1 MVSDKKII
9 LASQSPRRK
18 ELLEKCGISFEI
30 MVTDADENVN
40 EKIAP
45 ADFVSLISKR
55 KAQQAVDRCILEN
68 GKNIIIIA
76 ADTVVALGNE
86 IFGKPKDDHDAFV
99 MLKKLQGKSH
109 FVYTGLTVAF
119 IDNENKVMFKEDI
132 CDTEVKFKALIDSEI
147 LDYIATGEPADKAG
161 AYAIQGIAAQ
171 FIENINGDY
180 NNVVG
185 LSTDRLLKMIN

>member
-132 CDTEVKFKALIDSEI
+132 CDTEVKFKALIDYEI